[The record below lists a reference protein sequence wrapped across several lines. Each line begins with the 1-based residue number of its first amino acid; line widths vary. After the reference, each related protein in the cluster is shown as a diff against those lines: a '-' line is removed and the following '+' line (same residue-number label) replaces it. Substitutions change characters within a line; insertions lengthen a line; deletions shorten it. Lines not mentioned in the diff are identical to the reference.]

1 MNKTVELKEQELV
14 ELTSLGSNMENVI
27 REQTEVYFRFSQ
39 IKFILYLKFGTLERQ
54 RLQAI
59 KEQNEADLFRWLP
72 YTLHKNKH

>member
-39 IKFILYLKFGTLERQ
+39 IKFTSIS
-54 RLQAI
+54 
-59 KEQNEADLFRWLP
+59 
-72 YTLHKNKH
+72 